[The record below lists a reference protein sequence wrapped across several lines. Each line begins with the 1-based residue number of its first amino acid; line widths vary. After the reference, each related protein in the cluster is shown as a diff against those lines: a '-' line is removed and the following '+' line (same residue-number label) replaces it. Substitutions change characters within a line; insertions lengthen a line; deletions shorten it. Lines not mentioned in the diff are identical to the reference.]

1 MPESDFSCVWIDQS
15 DTGDLSRTIH
25 RITPARLPEEEVLVR
40 VDYSSLNYK
49 DALAA
54 SGHPGVVQAFPHVP
68 GIDAA
73 GEVVGSDSERF
84 QPGQA
89 VFVTG
94 YELGA
99 QRWGGWSRYARVPAD
114 WLLPL
119 PPGLTLEETMLYGTA
134 GLTAAL
140 SIDALRRQDVVP
152 SSGEVLVTGATGGVG
167 SLAVLLLAG
176 LGYQVVASTGKP
188 AMHDALRNWGASR
201 VVPREEL
208 AGSQKRPLLSERWA
222 GAVDTVGG
230 ATLASVLKGTRRNG
244 CVAACGLVGGADW
257 EATVYPFILRG
268 VTLAGIDSAWCP
280 LARRQQMW
288 SRLAHEWKPARLAE
302 VARLTTLDALLE
314 RVDQMLAGRLTG
326 RWVVAITDAP
336 ESSESGAAH
345 G

>member
-1 MPESDFSCVWIDQS
+1 MQVAHFPCMWIEQS
-15 DTGDLSRTIH
+15 DTGEVSRKIH
-25 RITPARLPEEEVLVR
+25 RITPIQLPEEEVLVR

-73 GEVVGSDSERF
+73 GEVVVSDSARF
-84 QPGQA
+84 SPGQA
-89 VFVTG
+89 VFLTG

-99 QRWGGWSRYARVPAD
+99 QRWGGWSRYVRVPAD

-119 PPGLTLEETMLYGTA
+119 PQGLTLEETMIYGTA

-140 SIDALRRQDVVP
+140 SVDALRRQDVLP
-152 SSGEVLVTGATGGVG
+152 SAGEVLVTGATGGVG
-167 SLAVLLLAG
+167 SLAILLLAG

-188 AMHDALRNWGASR
+188 AMHDALRNWGAAE
-201 VVPREEL
+201 VVSREEL

-230 ATLASVLKGTRRNG
+230 TTLASVLKATRRNG
-244 CVAACGLVGGADW
+244 CVAACGLVGGVDW

-280 LARRQQMW
+280 LARRQLMW
-288 SRLAHEWKPARLAE
+288 SQLAQEWKPARLAE
-302 VARLTTLDALLE
+302 VSRSTTLDALPE
-314 RVDQMLAGRLTG
+314 QVDQMLAGQLTG
-326 RWVVAITDAP
+326 RWVVSLSETP
-336 ESSESGAAH
+336 ELT
-345 G
+345 

>member
-1 MPESDFSCVWIDQS
+1 MQVAHFPCMWIEQS
-15 DTGDLSRTIH
+15 DTGEVSRKIH
-25 RITPARLPEEEVLVR
+25 RITPIQLPEEEVLVR

-73 GEVVGSDSERF
+73 GEVVVSDSARF
-84 QPGQA
+84 SPGQA
-89 VFVTG
+89 VFLTG

-99 QRWGGWSRYARVPAD
+99 QRWGGWSRYVRVPAD

-119 PPGLTLEETMLYGTA
+119 PQGLTLEETMIYGTA

-140 SIDALRRQDVVP
+140 SVDALRRQDVLP
-152 SSGEVLVTGATGGVG
+152 SAGEVLVTGATGGVG
-167 SLAVLLLAG
+167 SLAILLLAG

-188 AMHDALRNWGASR
+188 AMHDVLRNWGASR

-208 AGSQKRPLLSERWA
+208 SGPQKRPLLSERWA
-222 GAVDTVGG
+222 GAIDTVGG
-230 ATLASVLKGTRRNG
+230 ATLASVLKATCRNG

-257 EATVYPFILRG
+257 EASVYPFILRG

-288 SRLAHEWKPARLAE
+288 SQLAQEWKPALLAE
-302 VARLTTLDALLE
+302 VSRLTTLEALPE
-314 RVDQMLAGRLTG
+314 QIDQMLAGQLAG
-326 RWVVAITDAP
+326 RWVVSLSETP
-336 ESSESGAAH
+336 ELT
-345 G
+345 